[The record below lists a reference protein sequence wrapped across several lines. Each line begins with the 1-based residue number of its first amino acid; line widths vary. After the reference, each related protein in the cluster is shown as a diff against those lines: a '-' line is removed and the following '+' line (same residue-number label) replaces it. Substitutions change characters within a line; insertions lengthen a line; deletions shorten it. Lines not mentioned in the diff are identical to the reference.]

1 MTVTLPGAAQRN
13 SPIVRELVR
22 NALESIVD
30 DMALTVVR
38 TSYSNTLRDV
48 MDFSTAICDAR
59 GQMVAQGLTLPLH
72 LGAFPDAIDSM
83 LRRFGNDLGP
93 GDVYVMNDPYAG
105 GMHLPDVFM
114 FKPVFVEGQL
124 LGFSAIVGHQAD
136 IGGRAPGGNACDSTD
151 IYQEGIRI
159 GPTRLVARGVDVES
173 VWDFVG
179 RNVRISDR
187 VLGDFRAQIAALQVG
202 ERELVAL
209 ARRYSPPVL
218 REYLDDL
225 VAAAETIART
235 EIARWPDGEYSFLDH
250 IDDDSI
256 DLDKPVTIA
265 VKVTVRGSDL
275 TIDFA
280 GSSPQVAGAIN
291 STMSST
297 RSAAMLAVR
306 SLMDGDIPNNAGF
319 FRPIKVVAPPGL
331 IVSAV
336 QPAAVAARALT
347 CFRVVDAVMGALA
360 GACPGKVF
368 AAGDGGISVVT
379 MAGEHEGKPFVLM
392 DSIGCCWGGRP
403 DKDGIEGVTT
413 IALNVSNIP
422 VEVLER
428 DYPLRIERY
437 GFVQDSGGPGKFRGG
452 MAIEKRYRFL
462 AGQTLVQIRSDR
474 RRFLPYGLHQGAP
487 GTPSQTWL
495 SSGGQTRVLPSKY
508 SLTVKR
514 DDTITHRHAGGGG
527 WGPPRERAVAAVLA
541 DVAEG
546 KVSADAARNEY
557 GVPID
562 EGGQGSDHPVV
573 KPSAAGVDHG
583 QSKGAGS
590 KARSA

>member
-1 MTVTLPGAAQRN
+1 MQRK

-48 MDFSTAICDAR
+48 MDFSTAICDAQ

-72 LGAFPDAIDSM
+72 LGAFPDAIDSV
-83 LRRFGNDLGP
+83 LRRFGNELAP
-93 GDVYVMNDPYAG
+93 GDIYVMNDPYAG

-114 FKPVFVEGQL
+114 FKPVFVAERL
-124 LGFSAIVGHQAD
+124 IGFSAIVGHQAD
-136 IGGRAPGGNACDSTD
+136 IGGRAPGGNACDSTE

-159 GPTRLVARGVDVES
+159 GPTRLVSRGADVDS
-173 VWDFVG
+173 VWDFVS
-179 RNVRISDR
+179 RNVRLSDR
-187 VLGDFRAQIAALQVG
+187 VMGDFRAQIAALQVG
-202 ERELVAL
+202 ERELATL
-209 ARRYSPPVL
+209 ARRYSADVL
-218 REYLDDL
+218 IEYLVDL
-225 VAAAETIART
+225 VDAAETIARQ
-235 EIARWPDGEYSFLDH
+235 EIASWPDGDYTFLDH
-250 IDDDSI
+250 IDDDGI
-256 DLDKPVTIA
+256 NLDQPVAIV
-265 VKVTVRGSDL
+265 VKVTVRRSDL
-275 TIDFA
+275 NIDFT
-280 GSSPQVAGAIN
+280 GSSPQVLGAIN

-319 FRPIKVVAPPGL
+319 FRPIR
-331 IVSAV
+331 VSAPAGLV
-336 QPAAVAARALT
+336 VSAERPAAVAARALT

-360 GACPGKVF
+360 QACPGKVF

-403 DKDGIEGVTT
+403 GKDGIEGITT

-422 VEVLER
+422 IEVLER

-437 GFVQDSGGPGKFRGG
+437 GFVQDSGGAGKFRGG
-452 MAIEKRYRFL
+452 MALEKRYRFL
-462 AGQTLVQIRSDR
+462 ADQTLVQIRSDR
-474 RRFLPYGLHQGAP
+474 RRFLPYGLHQGSP

-495 SSGGQTRVLPSKY
+495 TSGEETRSLPSKC

-514 DDTITHRHAGGGG
+514 GDAIAHRHAGGGG
-527 WGPPRERAVAAVLA
+527 WGPAFERAIAAVL
-541 DVAEG
+541 DDIAEG
-546 KVSADAARNEY
+546 KVSANAARDFYSMFLDTTGERVDEARTNEER
-557 GVPID
+557 GDIGLKRTD
-562 EGGQGSDHPVV
+562 KSRT
-573 KPSAAGVDHG
+573 
-583 QSKGAGS
+583 
-590 KARSA
+590 ARSA